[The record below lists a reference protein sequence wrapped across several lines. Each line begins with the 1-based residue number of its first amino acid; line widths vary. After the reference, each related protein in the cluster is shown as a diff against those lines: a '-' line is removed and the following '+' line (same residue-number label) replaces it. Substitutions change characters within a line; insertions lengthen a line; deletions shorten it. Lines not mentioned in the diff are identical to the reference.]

1 MPDSSQDPI
10 AFVQTITTL
19 LAALG
24 LSSTAGIRAYLPLVA
39 LGIASD
45 TGLVQLQDS
54 FKDLGSPAVLLILA
68 ILVVGEFIVDKIP
81 VIDHI
86 SDLVHTVIR
95 PISGAVIMAGTANPI
110 SQNHPWI
117 AALIGAVLAFA
128 FHGAKAATRPAVSAT
143 TAGIGNPIVS
153 IIEDVAAVLVSL
165 LLLFAPIIGFILIL
179 LIAVT
184 FMRFVSRIFRKL
196 TSSRRVPSP
205 SAPAYAVAG
214 SSGGGAGGVGG
225 PPRVGGLLGRLGGG
239 RSVPSAAGNGGILS
253 ANAASVT
260 PYTPSAPA
268 APAAPSVPAFVS
280 PNTTTVAATN
290 QAPYAPNYS
299 NPIQPEPPTSTP
311 YPAPTQTYPPVY
323 PPPWPAQP
331 PLATPYVD
339 DTPTSPGKY
348 NANA

>member
-1 MPDSSQDPI
+1 MPDSSQDP
-10 AFVQTITTL
+10 VQLIQAITTL

-24 LSSTAGIRAYLPLVA
+24 LSSTAGIRAYLPLLA
-39 LGIASD
+39 LGIAGD
-45 TGLVQLQDS
+45 AGIVQMQGS
-54 FKDLGSPAVLLILA
+54 FKDLGSPAVLLVLG
-68 ILVVGEFIVDKIP
+68 ILVVGEFIIDKVP

-110 SQNHPWI
+110 SQQHPWI

-143 TAGIGNPIVS
+143 TAGIGNPVVS
-153 IIEDVAAVLVSL
+153 IIEDVAAVLMSL
-165 LLLFAPIIGFILIL
+165 LLLFAPIIGFIVIL

-184 FMRFVSRIFRKL
+184 FLRFVSRIFRKF
-196 TSSRRVPSP
+196 TSKR
-205 SAPAYAVAG
+205 
-214 SSGGGAGGVGG
+214 
-225 PPRVGGLLGRLGGG
+225 
-239 RSVPSAAGNGGILS
+239 
-253 ANAASVT
+253 
-260 PYTPSAPA
+260 APA
-268 APAAPSVPAFVS
+268 APAPGYVSPGPAGGAAYGAGDSQRVGGLFGKLSARQNAPSGPGNGPILTANPAGAAPFAPAGPAFAS

-299 NPIQPEPPTSTP
+299 NPIQPEPPTSTL
-311 YPAPTQTYPPVY
+311 YPDPTQTYPPAY
-323 PPPWPAQP
+323 PPAWPAQP
-331 PLATPYVD
+331 PIAHPYID

>member
-1 MPDSSQDPI
+1 MPDSSQDPVM
-10 AFVQTITTL
+10 FVQTITTL
-19 LAALG
+19 FAALG
-24 LSSTAGIRAYLPLVA
+24 LSSTAGIRAYLPLLA
-39 LGIASD
+39 LGLASD
-45 TGLVQLQDS
+45 TGLVQLQSS
-54 FKDLGSPAVLLILA
+54 FKDLGSPAVLLVLG
-68 ILVVGEFIVDKIP
+68 ILVVGEFIVDKVP

-86 SDLVHTVIR
+86 SDLVHTIIR

-165 LLLFAPIIGFILIL
+165 LLLFAPIIGFIVIL
-179 LIAVT
+179 LIAIV
-184 FMRFVSRIFRKL
+184 FVRFVARIFRKL
-196 TSSRRVPSP
+196 SGRRAPSA
-205 SAPAYAVAG
+205 SAPAFAVAG
-214 SSGGGAGGVGG
+214 SSGGPGGGANGMGNS
-225 PPRVGGLLGRLGGG
+225 PRVGGLIGSLSSRQN
-239 RSVPSAAGNGGILS
+239 VPSGAGNGAILS

-260 PYTPSAPA
+260 PYTPA
-268 APAAPSVPAFVS
+268 APVASAGPTFVS

-331 PLATPYVD
+331 PMASPYVD
-339 DTPTSPGKY
+339 DTPTSPGRY
-348 NANA
+348 SADA

>member
-1 MPDSSQDPI
+1 MPDSSQNPI
-10 AFVQTITTL
+10 ALITTL
-19 LAALG
+19 FAALG
-24 LSSTAGIRAYLPLVA
+24 LSSTAGIRAYLPLLA

-45 TGLVQLQDS
+45 AGLVQLQDS
-54 FKDLGSPAVLLILA
+54 FKDLGSPAVLFIVA
-68 ILVVGEFIVDKIP
+68 ILVVGEFIVDKVP

-110 SQNHPWI
+110 SQQHPWI

-143 TAGIGNPIVS
+143 TAGVGNPIVS

-184 FMRFVSRIFRKL
+184 FLRFVSRIFRKL
-196 TSSRRVPSP
+196 SGRRSPSLPSP
-205 SAPAYAVAG
+205 GYAVAG
-214 SSGGGAGGVGG
+214 SSGGGANSAAS

-239 RSVPSAAGNGGILS
+239 RTAPSAAGNGAILS

-260 PYTPSAPA
+260 PYTPPAPVAPA
-268 APAAPSVPAFVS
+268 APAAPAFVS

-299 NPIQPEPPTSTP
+299 NPIQPDPPTSTP
-311 YPAPTQTYPPVY
+311 YPVPTQTYPPVY

-331 PLATPYVD
+331 PLASPYVD